1 MPLIPTLFVPILR
14 VSKSKKGNGLKRG
27 KMPVTNTQLG
37 FGGAALLVKR
47 MQRGLRTN
55 HRAKYNKSNAIILSI
70 IK

>member
-37 FGGAALLVKR
+37 FGGAA
-47 MQRGLRTN
+47 
-55 HRAKYNKSNAIILSI
+55 A
-70 IK
+70 

>member
-37 FGGAALLVKR
+37 FFRWRRMIGEEDAARFADQSQSEV
-47 MQRGLRTN
+47 Q
-55 HRAKYNKSNAIILSI
+55 
-70 IK
+70 